1 MPAINLVVSCT
12 NRKRYPPRPGL
23 AVRDLSSGDMAERL
37 HTWRERLLSVPA
49 DRYRA
54 DQLYSGDH
62 WAVARGIPSL
72 LSRSGL
78 TIRLWVCSAGYGLI
92 SCDSLLKSYQATF
105 APGSDDYV
113 AVHAK
118 DRTAAARTW
127 WQGVCTVPLIEGEAT
142 PRTLAQLAAAHPRT
156 PMLVALSVDYLDAL
170 ADDLHE
176 VLQRPFFQKHL
187 SIVSCGAVGQRRAW
201 AQNLLPC
208 DGLMSAAVGGALTS
222 INVRIARHLLASL
235 NGSEPT
241 VDRLATL
248 ARCIPRAGT
257 AAPER
262 QPRSDRQVLAF
273 IRKALC
279 RSPAPSRSR
288 LLRECR
294 DAGLAC
300 EQGRFAQLYRVAVAR
315 EATS

>member
-1 MPAINLVVSCT
+1 
-12 NRKRYPPRPGL
+12 
-23 AVRDLSSGDMAERL
+23 L
-37 HTWRERLLSVPA
+37 HSVPA

-72 LSRSGL
+72 LSKSGL

-92 SCDSLLKSYQATF
+92 RCDSLLKPYQATF

-113 AVHAK
+113 AAHAK
-118 DRTAAARTW
+118 DRMAAAHTW
-127 WQGVCTVPLIEGEAT
+127 WQGVCTVRLSEDEAK

-156 PMLVALSVDYLDAL
+156 PMLVALSVDYLDAV
-170 ADDLHE
+170 ADDLHA
-176 VLQRPFFQKHL
+176 VLQRPFFEEHL
-187 SIVSCGAVGQRRAW
+187 SIVSCGTVGHRRAW

-208 DGLMSAAVGGALTS
+208 DGHMSAALGGTLTS
-222 INVRIARHLLASL
+222 INVRIARHLLVTL

-248 ARCIPRAGT
+248 ARSIPRAGT

-273 IRKALC
+273 IRNALR
-279 RSPAPSRSR
+279 RSPPPSRSR
-288 LLRECR
+288 LLREYR

-300 EQGRFAQLYRVAVAR
+300 EQGRFAQLYRVAAAR
-315 EATS
+315 EVTS